1 LTTAISPRGATVKI
15 GLIPVVIACLMV
27 PTTITALR
35 NTVRHRMDVCIPCLS
50 VDATAPRPPTDGP
63 RARRPWKVWR
73 ARVPLGLVTLR
84 SLDFALGRG
93 VVAVDDAVQRRRD
106 AGELGPNA
114 HCDLVVARRRA

>member
-1 LTTAISPRGATVKI
+1 
-15 GLIPVVIACLMV
+15 MV

-63 RARRPWKVWR
+63 RARRPWKVWPP
-73 ARVPLGLVTLR
+73 RVPLGLVTLR

-93 VVAVDDAVQRRRD
+93 VVPADDALQRRRD
-106 AGELGPNA
+106 AGAGHKRKNKGSPQCLLPPFLRPVTTATTPEP
-114 HCDLVVARRRA
+114 